1 VSKDIE
7 PAVNTSPPQEVK
19 TSRVAKLVRWA
30 VRMTSIPVFGL
41 LLVSL
46 VPALG
51 SFAISARDDKII
63 ALGMCSAALGFVL
76 GWRWAGI
83 GGLLAC
89 LGVGAMLSQAD
100 GSIFADPFEVAFGLQ
115 AILFLIS
122 WALNSEWDKTARPQ
136 LNLLKTVSVC
146 LLGIS
151 AVAGA
156 VVIYSGPGPT
166 PIPKEKQIYI
176 GTWESSAGLRLEI
189 TAQGRAR
196 VTQDKNAKV
205 ESFNSPLNGAAQA
218 DFLVSF
224 RTDDQLELTR
234 GQLQASKVYHI
245 DRRPIPGQKE
255 TKMLLNGS
263 DPYQPKSGMLLVKK
277 QLEQAK
283 TSPAAEK
290 H

>member
-1 VSKDIE
+1 MSTDIE
-7 PAVNTSPPQEVK
+7 PAVNTPPPQEVK
-19 TSRVAKLVRWA
+19 TGRVATIVRWA
-30 VRMTSIPVFGL
+30 VRITSLPVFSL
-41 LLVSL
+41 LMVSL

-63 ALGMCSAALGFVL
+63 ALGMCGAALGFVL

-100 GSIFADPFEVAFGLQ
+100 GSIFADPFAIAFGLQ

-122 WALNSEWDKTARPQ
+122 WALNSQWGKIARPQ
-136 LNLLKTVSVC
+136 LTPLKTIAVC
-146 LLGIS
+146 LLAIS
-151 AVAGA
+151 AIAGA

-176 GTWESSAGLRLEI
+176 GIWESSQGFKLEI

-196 VTQDKNAKV
+196 VNQDKDAKV
-205 ESFNSPLNGAAQA
+205 EPFNTPLNGVAHG
-218 DFLVSF
+218 DYLVNF

-234 GQLQASKVYHI
+234 GPLQVSKVYHI
-245 DRRPIPGQKE
+245 DRRPLPGQKE
-255 TKMLLNGS
+255 TRMVLNGS

-277 QLEQAK
+277 QVEQPK
-283 TSPAAEK
+283 PSLAAEK

>member
-1 VSKDIE
+1 MSTDIE
-7 PAVNTSPPQEVK
+7 AAVHTPPPQEIK
-19 TSRVAKLVRWA
+19 TGRVAKIVRWA
-30 VRMTSIPVFGL
+30 VRVTSIPVFGL
-41 LLVSL
+41 LMVSL
-46 VPALG
+46 IPALS

-63 ALGMCSAALGFVL
+63 ALGMCSAALGFAL

-100 GSIFADPFEVAFGLQ
+100 GSLFADPFEVAFGLQ

-122 WALNSEWDKTARPQ
+122 WALNSEWGRTARPH
-136 LNLLKTVSVC
+136 LTPLKTVAVC
-146 LLGIS
+146 LLAIS
-151 AVAGA
+151 AVGGA

-176 GTWESSAGLRLEI
+176 GTWDSGAGFRIEI
-189 TAQGRAR
+189 TAQGRAS
-196 VTQDKNAKV
+196 VTQNNDAKV
-205 ESFNSPLNGAAQA
+205 EPFNTPLNGTAQG
-218 DFLVSF
+218 DYLVNF

-234 GQLQASKVYHI
+234 GLLQASKIYHI
-245 DRRPIPGQKE
+245 DRRPLPGQKE
-255 TKMLLNGS
+255 TKMVLNGS

-277 QLEQAK
+277 QIEQAK
-283 TSPAAEK
+283 TSPPAEK

>member
-1 VSKDIE
+1 MSTGIE
-7 PAVNTSPPQEVK
+7 PAVNTPSPEEVK
-19 TSRVAKLVRWA
+19 TGRVAKIVRWA
-30 VRMTSIPVFGL
+30 VRITSIPIFGL
-41 LLVSL
+41 LMVSL

-63 ALGMCSAALGFVL
+63 ALGMCGAALGFVL

-83 GGLLAC
+83 GGVLAC

-100 GSIFADPFEVAFGLQ
+100 GSIFADPFAVAFGLQ

-122 WALNSEWDKTARPQ
+122 WALNSEWGKTARPQ
-136 LNLLKTVSVC
+136 LSPFKTVAVC
-146 LLGIS
+146 LLAIS

-156 VVIYSGPGPT
+156 MVIYSGPGPT

-176 GTWESSAGLRLEI
+176 GTWESSAGFKLEI
-189 TAQGRAR
+189 TTQGRAR
-196 VTQDKNAKV
+196 VTQDKDAKV
-205 ESFNSPLNGAAQA
+205 EPFNTPLNEGGRG
-218 DFLVSF
+218 DFLVDF

-234 GQLQASKVYHI
+234 GPLEASKVYHI
-245 DRRPIPGQKE
+245 DRRPLPGQKE
-255 TKMLLNGS
+255 MKMVLNGS

-277 QLEQAK
+277 PIEQPK
-283 TSPAAEK
+283 TPPPAEK